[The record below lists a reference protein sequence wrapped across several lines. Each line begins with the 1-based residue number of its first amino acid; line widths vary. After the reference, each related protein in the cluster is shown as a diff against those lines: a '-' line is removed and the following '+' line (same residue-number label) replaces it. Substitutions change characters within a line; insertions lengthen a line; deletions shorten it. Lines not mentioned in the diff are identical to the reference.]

1 MYNKNGRSTL
11 AQRMPCR
18 GSHKWQRFIYNI
30 FCVTKKLSSEINV
43 MQKLSFSH
51 WENGTV
57 IRLHNAEFSRGLIVV
72 TFCWKNDPRR
82 RIYRLQWVLNRCAQ
96 VVGRSSDEIIVDE
109 LNSLHWLQVDQRI
122 VFKVTLVP
130 HKSLHGA
137 APDYIYRICYRLIIK
152 QKYLGHQMVISSVK
166 NRYKQRYSQRAIQ
179 NAAPTI
185 WNAHQIADRQEKDTM
200 TFRKIL
206 KMFLF
211 SVAFGY
217 SM

>member
-1 MYNKNGRSTL
+1 
-11 AQRMPCR
+11 
-18 GSHKWQRFIYNI
+18 
-30 FCVTKKLSSEINV
+30 
-43 MQKLSFSH
+43 
-51 WENGTV
+51 
-57 IRLHNAEFSRGLIVV
+57 
-72 TFCWKNDPRR
+72 
-82 RIYRLQWVLNRCAQ
+82 
-96 VVGRSSDEIIVDE
+96 
-109 LNSLHWLQVDQRI
+109 
-122 VFKVTLVP
+122 
-130 HKSLHGA
+130 
-137 APDYIYRICYRLIIK
+137 
-152 QKYLGHQMVISSVK
+152 MVISSVK